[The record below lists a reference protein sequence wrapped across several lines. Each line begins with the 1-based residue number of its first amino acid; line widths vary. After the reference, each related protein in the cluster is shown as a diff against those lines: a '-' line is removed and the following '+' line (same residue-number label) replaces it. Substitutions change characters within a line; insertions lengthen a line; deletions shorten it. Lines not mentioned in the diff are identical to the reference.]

1 MATEVIN
8 SNVTSIFLGT
18 TTINNP
24 FLIMEVDGVVVP
36 GNYITQISGTSRQ
49 YIFPRYQAGSIYI
62 TCVNIVYGAAL
73 PSIVR
78 NIKVYISEA
87 A

>member
-8 SNVTSIFLGT
+8 SNITSIFLGT
-18 TTINNP
+18 TSISNP

-49 YIFPRYQAGSIYI
+49 YIFPRFQSGNIYI
-62 TCVNIVYGAAL
+62 TCVNIIYGAAL
-73 PSIVR
+73 PSISR

-87 A
+87 S